1 MPNSLEQI
9 AFLCNTSAFDDSQNS
24 NSSES
29 AFLLINAIDF
39 HLFNSMTKLFKPDSD
54 VNFYNHL
61 IGNLK
66 RIQLSDSAST
76 SNLEQKIAVLVY
88 IILFNFQYVTSSS
101 TNAEPVK
108 SIRLN
113 KKLLFENFIDKD
125 SRFGLREFLSTLSSM
140 STFFDCNVSQEEVKP
155 NDEAPSPNTR

>member
-1 MPNSLEQI
+1 MPSSSEQI
-9 AFLCNTSAFDDSQNS
+9 AFLSYTSAFDESQNS

-29 AFLLINAIDF
+29 TFLLINAIDF
-39 HLFNSMTKLFKPDSD
+39 HLFNSMTKLFKRDSD

-76 SNLEQKIAVLVY
+76 ANLEQTIAVLVY
-88 IILFNFQYVTSSS
+88 IILFNFQCVTSS
-101 TNAEPVK
+101 TNADSVK

-125 SRFGLREFLSTLSSM
+125 PRFGLREFLST
-140 STFFDCNVSQEEVKP
+140 FFGCNVSQEEVKL
-155 NDEAPSPNTR
+155 NDEAPSTNTR